1 VTDTKGLRE
10 LYAASHG
17 RLVAAVAGMCGSV
30 AEAEDCVQEAFA
42 KAVPRWGTLATYDD
56 PEAWVRQVAINL
68 TRSRWRR
75 RKRFSELA
83 ELIPAPASAPPPSPD
98 HVALMAALRQ
108 LPAEQRE
115 TVVLHHL
122 CDISIADIAAR
133 EGSPEGTVKAR
144 LFRARRALA
153 GRLGLDEP
161 AAHHPDEPGPGSPTT
176 GPVGRGAST
185 PDSPTTGTQMMK
197 EVRING

>member
-1 VTDTKGLRE
+1 MTDTEGLRE

-17 RLVAAVAGMCGSV
+17 RLVAAVAGMCGSI

-42 KAVPRWGTLATYDD
+42 RAVPRWGTLATYDD

-122 CDISIADIAAR
+122 CDLSIADIAAR
-133 EGSPEGTVKAR
+133 VGSPEGTVKAR
-144 LFRARRALA
+144 LSRARRALA
-153 GRLGLDEP
+153 GHLGIDEP
-161 AAHHPDEPGPGSPTT
+161 PNHHSGGEGLIGPPTPMAEHRASAPDNPSPGKQIP
-176 GPVGRGAST
+176 R
-185 PDSPTTGTQMMK
+185 
-197 EVRING
+197 EVRVNG